1 MTTSEIIFAI
11 IIGLIVLVLGPL
23 CTIWALNTIFPV
35 LAIPYTFD
43 TWAAIVVLKGLF
55 TVSINKKD

>member
-1 MTTSEIIFAI
+1 MTTSEVIFAI
-11 IIGLIVLVLGPL
+11 VIGLIVLVFGPL